1 MHYQEGWLYY
11 WVPGLLVLML
21 VSPSVHGVQT
31 SSAPLFVAWLGP
43 CQPLSSAI
51 TPLCVRSEHHY
62 LHSNGQIIQYSTH
75 MVVLL
80 LQDYR
85 RIFWLPLIPKT
96 FWKWQHFDLALIFP
110 GVVYQSEKSVSFTFL
125 SVMGGC
131 INIAVL
137 CLFKLWQNHLW
148 KWIIPHAFKKIT
160 TQMQK
165 LQLKEEKKKVVGSG
179 WAGAAICGISTRPPV
194 FTWLHTPTVITLAQG
209 ATQKYITLIS
219 LHIIFILLQKTPEF
233 TLAKRMYW
241 RIYST

>member
-1 MHYQEGWLYY
+1 MSFSASVSASSASKSKAQAQHHPHLPLDQNQPHRNKLLNWLPGSQDANCNGLGWDHHLIILDLFSLLFVFQSERTEYEHGLHQFLCPNVPWCPGCPRPRDASIACCVSWCTSRRRVIQCPRLYQEGWLYY

-85 RIFWLPLIPKT
+85 SVLREYFGSHWSPKHSENGNILIRPW
-96 FWKWQHFDLALIFP
+96 F
-110 GVVYQSEKSVSFTFL
+110 FL
-125 SVMGGC
+125 
-131 INIAVL
+131 
-137 CLFKLWQNHLW
+137 
-148 KWIIPHAFKKIT
+148 
-160 TQMQK
+160 
-165 LQLKEEKKKVVGSG
+165 E
-179 WAGAAICGISTRPPV
+179 
-194 FTWLHTPTVITLAQG
+194 
-209 ATQKYITLIS
+209 
-219 LHIIFILLQKTPEF
+219 
-233 TLAKRMYW
+233 
-241 RIYST
+241 